1 MSSSSVEPSEL
12 DQGTSSS
19 PKARSYPSSSQ
30 RPVMYRF
37 PDTKVC
43 YFYKDGHINF
53 AGVKLAVS
61 SRLHPTIASLQ
72 TELTT
77 KMTDLPFGVRSIYTP
92 RGRNCIQSVG
102 SLQNEGRYICSTF
115 AGRAHGLDINR
126 VSRDRVW
133 NVAAR
138 PPSGKRAF
146 NDLLRDSPGTGSPRM
161 APRRQAWVA
170 ESDHVLYQTRTP
182 KKIVVVVSGDP
193 DRRQTLLLY
202 RRTLQTFEQVLED
215 LSEMFEMPV
224 RRMFTMEGRMVSCSS
239 YIRCHCVYVN
249 MCIITALVN
258 KLVPWCAWLLS
269 SALEILRLRLRL

>member
-1 MSSSSVEPSEL
+1 MSSESEEPFEDHVPSHVPS
-12 DQGTSSS
+12 QGTSSS
-19 PKARSYPSSSQ
+19 SKARSYPTSSQ

-43 YFYKDGHINF
+43 YFYKDGDVNF

-61 SRLHPTIASLQ
+61 SRLHPSIGSLQ

-92 RGRNCIQSVG
+92 RGRNCIQSMA
-102 SLQNEGRYICSTF
+102 SLKNEGRYICSTF

-133 NVAAR
+133 NVASR

-146 NDLLRDSPGTGSPRM
+146 NELLRDSPGGRAPLRVT
-161 APRRQAWVA
+161 PRRQAWAAAA

-182 KKIVVVVSGDP
+182 KKVVVVLSGDP
-193 DRRQTLLLY
+193 ERRQTLLLY

-224 RRMFTMEGRMVSCSS
+224 RKMYTMDGRMVRPSFI
-239 YIRCHCVYVN
+239 YYV
-249 MCIITALVN
+249 LV
-258 KLVPWCAWLLS
+258 
-269 SALEILRLRLRL
+269 